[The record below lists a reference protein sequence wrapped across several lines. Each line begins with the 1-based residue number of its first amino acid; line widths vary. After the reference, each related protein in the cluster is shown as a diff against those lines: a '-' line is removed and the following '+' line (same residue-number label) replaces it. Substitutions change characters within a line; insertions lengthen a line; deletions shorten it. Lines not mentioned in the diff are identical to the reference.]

1 MARAL
6 TGRQDSSDPIGDGT
20 KAGICVLGARCLT
33 WNGRKVTGT
42 RRDARAGAACHGAS
56 TMFIGV
62 RSFKDLLGI
71 VIANRRGASPRGL
84 LSGCAALAI
93 VAACSPAGR
102 CATRTPT
109 VMGGAGAAA
118 AALLRPAVPVAVRGR
133 RRPVPARPSG
143 SRQPS
148 ARGRCRCA
156 RPRALRVHSLSGFHL
171 HLTSGRSPMSQT
183 WRSISAGW
191 RNALVRPHP
200 CGGPRP
206 GWLPA

>member
-6 TGRQDSSDPIGDGT
+6 TGRQDSSEPIGDGT
-20 KAGICVLGARCLT
+20 KAGISVLGARCLT

-62 RSFKDLLGI
+62 RPFKDLLGI

-93 VAACSPAGR
+93 VAACSPTGR

-133 RRPVPARPSG
+133 RRPVPAQRLAAAVGEGPVSVCSPAST
-143 SRQPS
+143 SRSLTERISS
-148 ARGRCRCA
+148 A
-156 RPRALRVHSLSGFHL
+156 
-171 HLTSGRSPMSQT
+171 LTSGRSPMSQT

-191 RNALVRPHP
+191 RNPLVQPHP